1 MCTVNPLGRRSI
13 GVAAARALAGPSLA
27 LLAAAAAAQGVQR
40 CEAPDGKVTYS
51 NTKCPEGTTP
61 VRQVNTSPPIA
72 VDEQKAAR
80 DRARR
85 DAAEARDVDKSREQE
100 AAREKAEA
108 ERAAAEQ
115 KKAQAKARERC
126 DKARAELERA
136 RNTRA
141 SLMQQRA
148 ATIEEMQKAD
158 RDIGRREADVSR
170 ACPG

>member
-1 MCTVNPLGRRSI
+1 MRAVSRRGRGI
-13 GVAAARALAGPSLA
+13 GMAAVRALAGTGLT
-27 LLAAAAAAQGVQR
+27 LLTAAAAAQGVQR

-51 NTKCPEGTTP
+51 NTKCPEGTAP

-85 DAAEARDVDKSREQE
+85 DAAEARDVNKTREQE
-100 AAREKAEA
+100 AAREKAQA
-108 ERAAAEQ
+108 ERTAAEQ

-126 DKARAELERA
+126 DKARADLERA

-148 ATIEEMQKAD
+148 ATIDEMQKAD
-158 RDIGRREADVSR
+158 REIGRREADVSR
-170 ACPG
+170 ACAS